1 MRTLIQSLHL
11 NEIPVHIKFEMNSSR
26 IAVLNVSLQERCLKD
41 QTAGPTTRDS
51 DLGSLGGAQEFVC
64 LTSSQVMLML
74 LLQGPHFES
83 SRSGGS
89 CPVSSS

>member
-1 MRTLIQSLHL
+1 M
-11 NEIPVHIKFEMNSSR
+11 HIKFEMNSSR

-64 LTSSQVMLML
+64 LNQFPGDVDAAA
-74 LLQGPHFES
+74 
-83 SRSGGS
+83 SGTTL
-89 CPVSSS
+89 